1 MLPAGHTGAVVPGSF
16 GTASSRSSHNTKG
29 TWGEHVVDLD
39 TQPVALYPLTF
50 VDEGDEVVVGRAD
63 IESYAVLSAD
73 GAAVLRRLSD
83 GMTPAQVASW
93 YEQTYDEALDIA
105 GFLVQVEELGFLRTD
120 AHADPQTDS
129 QAGSQTQSEFGS
141 PPLRFQHAASLVYSR
156 GGALVAAVLASAAVW
171 SIVTRPAT
179 RPTPTHVFFT
189 SYLALIPLVMIAIEV
204 PLMYLHEFS
213 HVLAGRRV
221 GINSR
226 VGVGR
231 RLYFIVFQT
240 TLTGVYSVPRRQR
253 YLIFLAGMITDLMVL
268 CTLVLIGA
276 ATLDGPARLVGRIA
290 VAAAYF
296 TAIRFVWQFLFFLE
310 TDMHHVL
317 STLLKITDLKGMTGS
332 VLRARL
338 RRRPVDPSY
347 TPHERA
353 VLRWFAPVT
362 FVGVVV
368 TVSGGLAIVIPLAIG
383 YARRV
388 AEGVGTG
395 AASGQYW
402 DTVVS
407 LAMIVAQF
415 GLVGSLFVSS
425 HAKAR
430 AEARRQPAAPETAPA
445 TSQL

>member
-1 MLPAGHTGAVVPGSF
+1 MN
-16 GTASSRSSHNTKG
+16 R
-29 TWGEHVVDLD
+29 TWGEQVVDLD

-73 GAAVLRRLSD
+73 GAAVLRHLGD

-93 YEQTYDEALDIA
+93 YQQTYDEALDIA
-105 GFLVQVEELGFLRTD
+105 TFLVQVEELGFLRTG
-120 AHADPQTDS
+120 AHADPQT
-129 QAGSQTQSEFGS
+129 AGSPTRSESGGA
-141 PPLRFQHAASLVYSR
+141 PPRFQHTASLVYSR
-156 GGALVAAVLASAAVW
+156 CGALAAAVLASAAVW
-171 SIVTRPAT
+171 SLVTRPAT

-189 SYLALIPLVMIAIEV
+189 SYLALIPLVMIAVEL

-213 HVLAGRRV
+213 HVLAGRRI

-253 YLIFLAGMITDLMVL
+253 YLIFLAGMITDSMVL

-317 STLLKITDLKGMTGS
+317 STLLKITDLN
-332 VLRARL
+332 
-338 RRRPVDPSY
+338 
-347 TPHERA
+347 
-353 VLRWFAPVT
+353 
-362 FVGVVV
+362 
-368 TVSGGLAIVIPLAIG
+368 
-383 YARRV
+383 
-388 AEGVGTG
+388 
-395 AASGQYW
+395 SGQ
-402 DTVVS
+402 
-407 LAMIVAQF
+407 LEAM
-415 GLVGSLFVSS
+415 GGNE
-425 HAKAR
+425 
-430 AEARRQPAAPETAPA
+430 EALTASA
-445 TSQL
+445 ITEE